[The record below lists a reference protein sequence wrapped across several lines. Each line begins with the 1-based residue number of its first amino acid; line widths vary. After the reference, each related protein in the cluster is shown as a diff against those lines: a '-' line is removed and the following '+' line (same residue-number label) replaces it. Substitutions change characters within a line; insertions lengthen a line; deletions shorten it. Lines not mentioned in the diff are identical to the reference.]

1 LAKIFE
7 DAKVENGHSHRFRD
21 TFCVLITPGRRIDP
35 RCLCF
40 VGTWLDQN
48 YREALLTVGE
58 VEAGRARRFSG
69 NGCVYQAVDSIL
81 RNLGPFVKERFE
93 SLFL

>member
-1 LAKIFE
+1 
-7 DAKVENGHSHRFRD
+7 
-21 TFCVLITPGRRIDP
+21 
-35 RCLCF
+35 
-40 VGTWLDQN
+40 
-48 YREALLTVGE
+48 VGE